1 MCGQELD
8 EKIIADNVK
17 VAELKKV
24 STVIN
29 INEAVEPIDTFE
41 VASNSSNGHG
51 GHASSLDKRNFKY
64 NVSLKKLTD
73 CKIIT
78 FIVLAVY
85 QKMFRNKIFIE
96 FFF

>member
-78 FIVLAVY
+78 FIVLAVF
-85 QKMFRNKIFIE
+85 QKNVKKQNIY
-96 FFF
+96 